1 MLTPRK
7 LSIPSRRYHAPSRRS
22 LLSERLGLSADRW
35 GGSFLFVTLLLL
47 ASGYAWASMQPEG
60 FADLTLAIL
69 GAACFLV
76 GGLLPTFSD
85 ELRPRRWRGYIL
97 RAGIACL
104 LLLGARLHYQQA
116 LRAQLDTRHL
126 QGQALTAHLIEE
138 HRLSP
143 EAVHYVFSPL
153 AAPAQRLRL
162 KHRPMAALQ
171 VGDVVVLQGMP
182 WTSLGKI
189 LKEDPERAKVFLA
202 GGYSAFASGGTIH
215 PKSPTTDLWKHPH
228 LLALRLRQRL
238 LSLTEKLDLHPPTRH
253 LLQGLALGELPQDEA
268 GKSLRQSFVA
278 GGVAH
283 LLAVSGFHLGL
294 LVLLLNLLL
303 KLHPFF
309 QQQRLLRWAL
319 LLCATWLFALLS
331 GGSIPTLRAAGMLTL
346 YGGAQCLGRR
356 ASFPEVLA
364 LPALVQLLLH
374 PTSLWGASFLLTYGA
389 MAGIYLFFRPIRRL
403 FGWQR
408 TPIGGYLADG
418 LAMTGAV
425 LPIVLPLSLYLFGQ
439 VSLAFPWTTLLA
451 IPLASLLIPLGWGLY
466 LLLALGLTPPPLFL
480 ELLDGLAILLSE
492 SVRWCE
498 ALPYLQ
504 VHLRPSLLAL
514 GLYFVPLL
522 LGLLAQRACTKP
534 RR

>member
-22 LLSERLGLSADRW
+22 LLSERLRLSADRW
-35 GGSFLFVTLLLL
+35 GGSFLFSTLLFLIL
-47 ASGYAWASMQPEG
+47 GYAWASTQPQG
-60 FADLTLAIL
+60 PISQALMIL

-104 LLLGARLHYQQA
+104 LLFGARLHYQQA
-116 LRAQLDTRHL
+116 LTKQLDSRLL
-126 QGQALTAHLIEE
+126 QQKGLTARLVEE
-138 HRLSP
+138 HRLSDQ
-143 EAVHYVFSPL
+143 AVSYVFTPVQ
-153 AAPAQRLRL
+153 ATEQRLRL
-162 KHRPMAALQ
+162 RHRPVAGLQ
-171 VGDVVVLQGMP
+171 VGDIVELQEIP
-182 WTSLGKI
+182 WTSLEKI
-189 LKEDPERAKVFLA
+189 LKEDPERGKVLLA
-202 GGYSAFASGGTIH
+202 GGYSAFASGGTIR
-215 PKSPTTDLWKHPH
+215 PKTSPDALWKRPA

-238 LSLTEKLDLHPPTRH
+238 LSLTEELDLQAPTRH

-268 GKSLRQSFVA
+268 GKTLRQSFVA

-294 LVLLLNLLL
+294 LVLLLGLLL

-309 QQQRLLRWAL
+309 QQQRLLRWTL
-319 LLCATWLFALLS
+319 LLSATWLFAFLS
-331 GGSIPTLRAAGMLTL
+331 GGSIPTLRAAGMLSL
-346 YGGAQCLGRR
+346 YGGAQVLERR

-364 LPALVQLLLH
+364 LPSLVQLLLH

-389 MAGIYLFFRPIRRL
+389 MAGIYLFFRPVRRL

-408 TPIGGYLADG
+408 TRVGEYLADG

-480 ELLDGLAILLSE
+480 KLLEGLAGLLSE

-498 ALPYLQ
+498 ALPFLQ
-504 VHLRPSLLAL
+504 VHLRPSLLAS

-522 LGLLAQRACTKP
+522 LGLLAQRAYTKP
-534 RR
+534 R